1 MENGLEIILGI
12 LSSSLNIFRET
23 SLYILFG
30 FLVAGLLRVYLK
42 PSSVA
47 HYFRR
52 GRVRSVLN
60 ASLLGIPIPL

>member
-1 MENGLEIILGI
+1 VDVILGI
-12 LSSSLNIFRET
+12 LTASLNIFRET
-23 SLYILFG
+23 ALYILFG

-52 GRVRSVLN
+52 GRIRSVVN

>member
-1 MENGLEIILGI
+1 MDAILGI
-12 LSSSLNIFRET
+12 LSASLNIFKET
-23 SLYILFG
+23 AIYILMG
-30 FLVAGLLRVYLK
+30 FLVAGLLRVYMP

-52 GRVRSVLN
+52 GRVRSVIY